1 VDALAV
7 SCCLHV
13 LHAVA
18 KHFRS
23 QVEMDDTLR
32 IWRNFQ
38 LGKLM
43 DLTMLDTRQYD
54 RSITDLYWNTHYIH
68 KISNDAGRSMM
79 GSRQENWF
87 YNTLK
92 ESKARNAIWRVIGS
106 QTVFS
111 RINESISYGNVDPL
125 DYDAWDG
132 YQGNRNRTFNVLMS
146 NNIVISGDSHANW
159 VSDLVWLDHAN
170 YDPATGKG
178 SLGVEFAGTAVSSQ
192 SPYGQNLSLAQS
204 VNYSRSLIADN
215 QELQWSEVY
224 YRGYFELRVS
234 KNQVDAEYFGM
245 PTIVNRNPHE
255 ISLAN
260 FTVIRDGNA
269 LKRVGGTTAMG
280 GEVENGAVKFGKTI
294 QTNITNSTDS
304 GLYYISHDN
313 QEDL

>member
-1 VDALAV
+1 
-7 SCCLHV
+7 
-13 LHAVA
+13 
-18 KHFRS
+18 
-23 QVEMDDTLR
+23 MDDNLR

-54 RSITDLYWNTHYIH
+54 RSITDVYWNTHYVH
-68 KISNDAGRSMM
+68 QISNDASRSMM
-79 GSRQENWF
+79 GNRQENWF
-87 YNTLK
+87 YDTLK
-92 ESKARNAIWRVIGS
+92 ASKARGATWRVIGS

-111 RINESISYGNVDPL
+111 RINESIVFGNVDPL

-132 YQGNRNRTFNVLMS
+132 YQANRNRTFNTLVT
-146 NNIVISGDSHANW
+146 NNITNNVVIPGDSHANW
-159 VSDLVWLDHAN
+159 VSDLVWLDHAK

-178 SLGVEFAGTAVSSQ
+178 SLGVEFAGSAVTSQ

-204 VNYSRSLIADN
+204 VNYSTALLAAK

-234 KNQVDAEYFGM
+234 QKQVDAEFFGM
-245 PTIVNRNPHE
+245 PTVINRNPHE

-260 FTVIRDGNA
+260 FTIMKDANA
-269 LKRVGGTTAMG
+269 LKRVGGTTAIG
-280 GEVENGAVKFGKTI
+280 GAVENGVVKFGKTV
-294 QTNITNSTDS
+294 QTNITNSTDT

>member
-1 VDALAV
+1 
-7 SCCLHV
+7 
-13 LHAVA
+13 
-18 KHFRS
+18 
-23 QVEMDDTLR
+23 MDDNLR

-38 LGKLM
+38 LGQLM

-54 RSITDLYWNTHYIH
+54 RSITDLYWNTDYIH
-68 KISNDAGRSMM
+68 AISNDAGRSMM

-87 YNTLK
+87 YGTLIQ
-92 ESKARNAIWRVIGS
+92 SQARNAAWRVIGS

-111 RINESISYGNVDPL
+111 RVNESISYGNVNPL

-132 YQGNRNRTFNVLMS
+132 YQANRNRTFNVLVTNNIT
-146 NNIVISGDSHANW
+146 NNIVLSGDSHANW
-159 VSDLVWLDHAN
+159 VSDLVWFDHSD
-170 YDPATGKG
+170 YDPATGAG
-178 SLGVEFAGTAVSSQ
+178 SLGVEFAGTAVTSQ

-204 VNYSRSLIADN
+204 VNYSTSLIADN

-234 KNQVDAEYFGM
+234 KDQVDAEYFGM
-245 PTIVNRNPHE
+245 PTVINRNPHE

-260 FTVIRDGNA
+260 FTVMKDANA
-269 LKRVGGTTAMG
+269 LLRVNGTTAMG
-280 GEVENGAVKFGKTI
+280 GAVENGAVKFGKTV
-294 QTNITNSTDS
+294 QTNITNSTDT